1 MHGYGDINIKNVV
14 KLVMPG
20 KLEGKMSFLNS
31 WTLEFVVIECYLK
44 KSHFLMC
51 YVCHLYDARIDLDD
65 NTQIYC
71 KGEDFGL
78 RKRGEKFSNCRNGL
92 AVLRNN

>member
-31 WTLEFVVIECYLK
+31 
-44 KSHFLMC
+44 
-51 YVCHLYDARIDLDD
+51 
-65 NTQIYC
+65 
-71 KGEDFGL
+71 
-78 RKRGEKFSNCRNGL
+78 
-92 AVLRNN
+92 